1 MSNQFDEYRKLKAE
15 AQAIIDRHMTEAFN
29 EIRDAVGETPISVSL
44 NIQPL
49 QSMGDAHS
57 TGVYTGCDISFSE

>member
-15 AQAIIDRHMTEAFN
+15 AQEIIDRHMTQAFN

-44 NIQPL
+44 NIQPR
-49 QSMGDAHS
+49 QSMGEVNP
-57 TGVYTGCDISFSE
+57 TGVYCGCDISFSE

>member
-15 AQAIIDRHMTEAFN
+15 AQAIIDRHMIQAFN

-57 TGVYTGCDISFSE
+57 TGVYAGCDISFSE